1 MDPWSL
7 AAVVGLIFAGKKLS
21 SDEDPAGSRNEKKGS
36 DTASNNLY
44 RNPRDHAVDYMDTHI
59 LTPDVGRPIGDIRL
73 KPKNEIGSLQDVA
86 PQLPFGM
93 PVYNLYNRENI
104 SNKMNNLNPGGMAKN
119 VGPGLGI
126 GPDVS
131 AAGGFQQFFRVLPNN
146 PNDERLVQL
155 NGNMGGPANPVVKNG
170 GTIIGDA
177 THFPVKTYTR
187 DPIQSRAQGQ
197 GGALTGPESRPT
209 HTKTSRPT
217 IRQETG
223 HRIEGDN
230 LEFGPAQYNVYQPY
244 GDMGGAHKL
253 ARSTDNR
260 SKYERKGNGQRM
272 NVTADPESR
281 IGVTSNLRRELPTD
295 PMGPAAPVVV
305 QQRYVDAM
313 YYDLNEL
320 KAQKNPYTD
329 RLSIGRETLSAN
341 PYAISLST

>member
-21 SDEDPAGSRNEKKGS
+21 SDEDPAGTNETITEKTLS
-36 DTASNNLY
+36 Y
-44 RNPRDHAVDYMDTHI
+44 RNPRDHALDFMDTRI

-93 PVYNLYNRENI
+93 PVYTMYNRENV
-104 SNKMNNLNPGGMAKN
+104 SNKMNNLNPGGMATH

-126 GPDVS
+126 GPDKA

-155 NGNMGGPANPVVKNG
+155 RGNMGGPVDAPVKNG
-170 GTIIGDA
+170 GTIIGDL
-177 THFPVKTYTR
+177 TQFPTKTYTR
-187 DPIQSRAQGQ
+187 DPVQSRAQGQ
-197 GGALTGPESRPT
+197 GGAITGQESRPT
-209 HTKTSRPT
+209 FIKTSRPT

-223 HRIEGDN
+223 KRVEGDN
-230 LEFGPAQYNVYQPY
+230 IEFGPAQYNVYQAY
-244 GDMGGAHKL
+244 GDMGGNRML

-260 SKYERKGNGQRM
+260 SKFDRKGNGQRM

-295 PMGPAAPVVV
+295 PMGNPAPGPVF
-305 QQRYVDAM
+305 QQRYVDAL

-320 KAQKNPYTD
+320 KSQKNPTTEK
-329 RLSIGRETLSAN
+329 LSIAKETLASN
-341 PYAISLST
+341 PYAISLSG